1 MYCIELYAQVQDES
15 LRLRYVRTSLF
26 LIASKYSKN
35 NPSVVSSPINHT
47 VGSRGDFLKETIYVF
62 MVLFQ
67 YTRRNKGKI
76 EMHKNVLNS

>member
-47 VGSRGDFLKETIYVF
+47 VGSRGDFLKETIYVYG
-62 MVLFQ
+62 LIPIYKKKQ
-67 YTRRNKGKI
+67 RQDRNA
-76 EMHKNVLNS
+76 